1 MSQFNEANFGN
12 PPPKKKSPVL
22 MIVIILLV
30 VLVVLPAI
38 CCGLVGYFGYSGIN
52 SAMSAGAREIIKPI
66 EHSPPMEEHIGE
78 VTKVDMS
85 FMEIAQHAEK
95 TGEEGVIIINVQ
107 GSKGKG
113 KLLLKGAQGQHF
125 EQATLQLPDGRSFP
139 IEVPDHGHEHGEAM
153 EDHGAEEAAQP
164 AEAP

>member
-38 CCGLVGYFGYSGIN
+38 CCGVVSYFGISGFN

-66 EHSPPMEEHIGE
+66 EHSPVMEEHIGE
-78 VTKVDMS
+78 VTKVEMS
-85 FMEIAQHAEK
+85 LMEIAQHAEK
-95 TGEEGVIIINVQ
+95 TGEEGVLIINVE
-107 GSKGKG
+107 GNKGKG
-113 KLLLKGAQGQHF
+113 KLLLKGTQGDHF

-139 IEVPDHGHEHGEAM
+139 IDVPGHDHDHGEAM
-153 EDHGAEEAAQP
+153 EDHGAEEAQP